1 MRKPMFLAARL
12 LLAALFAIGA
22 TTTAAQTVEYVHTD
36 ALGSVVAVTDANR
49 VLLERREYEPYGYQ
63 LSPAIA
69 NGPGYTGHVQD
80 AATGLTY
87 MQQRYYDPLL
97 GRFLSVD
104 PVTAGSSGANFNRY
118 WYANNNPYAHV
129 DPDGRN
135 AVTFIGGVV
144 TESWNAVNGRGF
156 DGDMVMGA
164 LADGYNGEGDGFVSA
179 AFQDATTLIPVGTVL
194 RGLQVLRNAG
204 RAVQTGLQANRA
216 AGKAAELLAA
226 KELVAEG
233 NILLGSQVA
242 ARTANGLRVI
252 DHLIMTPAGKIIAV
266 EVKAGN
272 AIRSAAQLGKDGKM
286 AIDGAIL
293 VGKNVPESLRGQKI
307 VIDTIERRYP
317 RK

>member
-1 MRKPMFLAARL
+1 MKTPMLLAARL
-12 LLAALFAIGA
+12 LLAALFAIG
-22 TTTAAQTVEYVHTD
+22 TTATSAQTTEYVHTD
-36 ALGSVVAVTDANR
+36 ALGSVVAITDANR
-49 VLLERREYEPYGYQ
+49 NLVERREYEPYGYQ
-63 LSPAIA
+63 LTPTIE

-118 WYANNNPYAHV
+118 WYGNNNPYAFA

-135 AVTFIGGVV
+135 AVTFIGGLI

-179 AFQDATTLIPVGTVL
+179 AFQDATTLIPIGTAL
-194 RGLQVLRNAG
+194 RGLQAAKNIARIAK
-204 RAVQTGLQANRA
+204 TGLQANRA

-242 ARTANGLRVI
+242 ARTANGLRYI

-272 AIRSAAQLGKDGKM
+272 AVRSAAQVGKDASM
-286 AIDGAIL
+286 AADGAVLI
-293 VGKNVPESLRGQKI
+293 GKNTPEHLRGLKI
-307 VIDTIERRYP
+307 AIDTIVRRY
-317 RK
+317 R